1 MTYMSKICM
10 NLSEILVESES
21 SSELVSLEV
30 SELLLLL
37 VLLFSAS

>member
-1 MTYMSKICM
+1 M

-21 SSELVSLEV
+21 SSEVVSLEV